1 MSKPIVAGTAAA
13 TPAVGSGTKP
23 RPGHV
28 ATGVAVDLTAMAVP
42 MATLSV
48 REQSYI
54 PTALARKTIDAMHA
68 DMTAL
73 RKRHVEKL
81 TEVAEYFQTVE
92 DATKRKFVT
101 FVEAFR
107 ATAQN
112 EITAHK
118 LSLQQASTQL
128 REQHEQLEQSTQR
141 IAALEEL
148 MRAHERSASDASE
161 LAQANMASAESR
173 HSEVRPSRVR
183 GHLPPDKRD
192 SLTVAPPSP
201 PRRPSR
207 L

>member
-1 MSKPIVAGTAAA
+1 
-13 TPAVGSGTKP
+13 
-23 RPGHV
+23 
-28 ATGVAVDLTAMAVP
+28 MAVP